1 MSVVTMYVTASTHDE
16 AKNIARTIV
25 SEQLV
30 ACANI
35 LEHVTSVFN
44 WEGSV
49 REETEV
55 AMVLKTRRDLV
66 VAVTQRIKEMHSYD
80 CPCITAHDV
89 VDGHSEFLSWVAAET
104 V

>member
-35 LEHVTSVFN
+35 LE
-44 WEGSV
+44 
-49 REETEV
+49 
-55 AMVLKTRRDLV
+55 
-66 VAVTQRIKEMHSYD
+66 
-80 CPCITAHDV
+80 
-89 VDGHSEFLSWVAAET
+89 
-104 V
+104 